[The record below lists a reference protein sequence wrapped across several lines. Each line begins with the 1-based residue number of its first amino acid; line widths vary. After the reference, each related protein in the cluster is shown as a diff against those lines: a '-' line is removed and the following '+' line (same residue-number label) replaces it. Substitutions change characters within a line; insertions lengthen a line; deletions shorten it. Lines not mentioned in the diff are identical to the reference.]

1 MAFFLFFFSPL
12 SSPLGILC
20 HNQFVEDE
28 GENGMRRD
36 PQEMGGCAFVPPG
49 DTFSLECL
57 PEAVKGIRIKS
68 AADFTSDGI
77 FDCVLIVHPC
87 ESSIRRLHGDANTN
101 TGDRTCSE
109 ECPET
114 VGGHTG
120 GRDEVVFAQVV

>member
-1 MAFFLFFFSPL
+1 MLSLSPL

-36 PQEMGGCAFVPPG
+36 PQEMGGGTFVPPG
-49 DTFSLECL
+49 NTFGLECL

-77 FDCVLIVHPC
+77 FDCVFC
-87 ESSIRRLHGDANTN
+87 KFSIFRVSFSKEKKKSRKKEN
-101 TGDRTCSE
+101 E
-109 ECPET
+109 
-114 VGGHTG
+114 GG
-120 GRDEVVFAQVV
+120 